1 MRVGIMNEMQYRINF
16 FLQLVQ
22 SLLNVG
28 TGLVVLAVIFSK
40 TKELGGWSRPQLLAV
55 MGVFTLV
62 GGIIRTFI
70 QPNMERTVND
80 VREGKLDFA
89 LTKPADAQLLISI
102 RDVRFWNLTDVLVGL
117 AVLTVALVQ
126 LQSITQWQDL
136 VGFVL
141 LLFSGL
147 ISIYCFWLMLAS
159 ASFWLVRINE
169 VQELFDGLFRAGQY
183 PVGIYPGWL
192 RYGLTFIVPLA
203 FAITVPAEADTGQLS
218 WQSVVVMICFTVVLL
233 VVSRWWWK
241 RGLRRYGGASAWL
254 GGCDSA
260 HPLAL
265 RPCHPTGDV
274 LIVGQAEHTFT
285 DDVALHIAPS
295 AADRQGL
302 AEQEDVV
309 PSGMHQAALG
319 LVG

>member
-1 MRVGIMNEMQYRINF
+1 MNEMQYRINV
-16 FLQLVQ
+16 FLQLLQ
-22 SLLNVG
+22 SLLNVA
-28 TGLVVLAVIFSK
+28 TALIVLAVVFSK
-40 TKELGGWSRPQLLAV
+40 TNELDGWTRPQLLAV

-89 LTKPADAQLLISI
+89 LTKPADAQL
-102 RDVRFWNLTDVLVGL
+102 VGL
-117 AVLTVALVQ
+117 VVLTVALFQ
-126 LQSITQWQDL
+126 LESITQWQDL
-136 VGFVL
+136 LAFVV

-203 FAITVPAEADTGQLS
+203 FAITVPSEAVTGQLA
-218 WQSVVVMICFTVVLL
+218 WQSVVVMIGFTAVLL
-233 VVSRWWWK
+233 VLSRFCWK
-241 RGLRRYGGASAWL
+241 RGLRRYGGASA
-254 GGCDSA
+254 
-260 HPLAL
+260 
-265 RPCHPTGDV
+265 
-274 LIVGQAEHTFT
+274 
-285 DDVALHIAPS
+285 
-295 AADRQGL
+295 
-302 AEQEDVV
+302 
-309 PSGMHQAALG
+309 
-319 LVG
+319 

>member
-1 MRVGIMNEMQYRINF
+1 VSTSSREHRPGSFRLTATFMRVGIMNEMQYRINF

-28 TGLVVLAVIFSK
+28 TGLIVLAVVFSK
-40 TKELGGWSRPQLLAV
+40 THDLDGWTRPQLLAV

-102 RDVRFWNLTDVLVGL
+102 RDVRFWQLTDVLVGL
-117 AVLTVALVQ
+117 AVLIVA
-126 LQSITQWQDL
+126 ITQLETVTRWQDL
-136 VGFVL
+136 VSFVV

-203 FAITVPAEADTGQLS
+203 FAITVPSEAVTGQLA
-218 WQSVVVMICFTVVLL
+218 WQSVVVMIGFTAVLMA
-233 VVSRWWWK
+233 VSRWSWK
-241 RGLRRYGGASAWL
+241 RGLRRYGGASA
-254 GGCDSA
+254 
-260 HPLAL
+260 
-265 RPCHPTGDV
+265 
-274 LIVGQAEHTFT
+274 
-285 DDVALHIAPS
+285 
-295 AADRQGL
+295 
-302 AEQEDVV
+302 
-309 PSGMHQAALG
+309 
-319 LVG
+319 